1 MKVKT
6 KTTEEEVLKNK
17 LNEFTIEEVE
27 SYLELLLT
35 KCLEAAEKDD
45 LPTYTNIEK
54 TLNNSILIFSSKV
67 RNFNIL
73 YNGIKLRV
81 ANKFLKK
88 QFNNNDLSVLEDVN
102 IKGSFL
108 TVEEATKITEAED
121 YKRYLQA
128 KARAENLVKPSEI
141 FSNDRYSYIG
151 SEGELVDNETN
162 YSVYIEGLNNNIEI
176 FKAFITKDS
185 AILTDIEKDLLNRKP
200 SIESIAKEEE
210 KLKDK
215 EDHPY
220 SYNRYNFTE
229 NDGTF
234 YFNENDVFLVSFDD
248 VILTIYHKRTGTKA
262 IIEVYT
268 EKWFFIDFCNYC
280 LGKVGTI
287 IKELEEEE

>member
-45 LPTYTNIEK
+45 LQTYTNIEK

-102 IKGSFL
+102 VKGSFL

-128 KARAENLVKPSEI
+128 KKNVESSLKPSDI
-141 FSNDRYSYIG
+141 FINDRYSYVADKW
-151 SEGELVDNETN
+151 ELVDKETK
-162 YSVYIEGLNNNIEI
+162 YSVLVEGLNENIEI

-200 SIESIAKEEE
+200 SIVAIAKEEE
-210 KLKDK
+210 KIK
-215 EDHPY
+215 EKEKHPY
-220 SYNRYNFTE
+220 SFMNGAYGE
-229 NDGTF
+229 DVF
-234 YFNENDVFLVSFDD
+234 YYNENDVFLVYFED
-248 VILTIYHKRTGTKA
+248 ILLNIYHKRTGTKTTL
-262 IIEVYT
+262 EVYS

-287 IKELEEEE
+287 IKELEEE